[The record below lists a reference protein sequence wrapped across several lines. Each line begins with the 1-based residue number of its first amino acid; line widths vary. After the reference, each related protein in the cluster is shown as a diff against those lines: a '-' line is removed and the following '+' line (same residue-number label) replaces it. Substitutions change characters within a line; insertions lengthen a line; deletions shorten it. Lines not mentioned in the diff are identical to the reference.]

1 MDTAF
6 LAMGSENGAR
16 VRIGRGGKVRSET
29 VTVRLDPKL
38 RYLADLAGRKQRR
51 TLSSFVEWAIEEA
64 LKTVTI
70 AEHYDDRGN
79 SYTTSIGAAASELW
93 DVDAPER
100 FVKLAFRYPELLNH
114 EEQLLWK
121 LIRQHGYFWK
131 GNKGA
136 DGKWY
141 FKTEDESS
149 MSFRNLNECWD
160 LVNKVARGE
169 ASPSAIPNPDK
180 PVVVTPP
187 PKPLPKAPPM
197 DDEDI
202 PF

>member
-1 MDTAF
+1 MDSAF
-6 LAMGSENGAR
+6 LAMGSESGAR

-51 TLSSFVEWAIEEA
+51 TLSSFIEWAIEEA

-70 AEHYDDRGN
+70 GEHYDDRGN
-79 SYTTSIGAAASELW
+79 NYTTSIGTAASELW

-121 LIRQHGYFWK
+121 LIRQHGFFWK
-131 GNKGA
+131 GNRGE
-136 DGKWY
+136 DGKWC
-141 FKTEDESS
+141 FNPQSESS
-149 MSFRNLNECWD
+149 TSFRNLRECWD

-169 ASPSAIPNPDK
+169 APVSAIPSADV
-180 PVVVTPP
+180 PVVVTSPP
-187 PKPLPKAPPM
+187 DRQPSD

>member
-6 LAMGSENGAR
+6 LAMGGENGAR

-51 TLSSFVEWAIEEA
+51 TLSSFIEWAIEEA

-70 AEHYDDRGN
+70 AENYDDRGN

-121 LIRQHGYFWK
+121 LIKQHGIFWK
-131 GNKGA
+131 GRRD
-136 DGKWY
+136 DGGDWL
-141 FKTEDESS
+141 FKTDNESWA
-149 MSFRNLNECWD
+149 SFRSLREYWD
-160 LVNKVARGE
+160 LINKVARGE
-169 ASPSAIPNPDK
+169 ASPSEIPSLDQ
-180 PVVVTPP
+180 PVVIIPP
-187 PKPLPKAPPM
+187 ADAGSS
-197 DDEDI
+197 DDEEI